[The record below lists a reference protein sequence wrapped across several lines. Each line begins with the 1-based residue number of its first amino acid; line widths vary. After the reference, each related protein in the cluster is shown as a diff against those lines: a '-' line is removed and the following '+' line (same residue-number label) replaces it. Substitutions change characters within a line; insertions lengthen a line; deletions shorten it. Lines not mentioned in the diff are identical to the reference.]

1 MSMIVKRLL
10 RALRDIPR
18 AFFVMPT
25 RKLGMIE
32 MPSLIPR
39 TMKARPSSERMSLK
53 TFEGEDVV
61 YSEGRGDLVG
71 SCKSHAKDSKIVS
84 YLCCPGAI
92 RLGHV
97 ILDS

>member
-10 RALRDIPR
+10 SALRDIPR

-32 MPSLIPR
+32 MPSLIPK

-53 TFEGEDVV
+53 TSKVKTLSIPKVGETW
-61 YSEGRGDLVG
+61 
-71 SCKSHAKDSKIVS
+71 
-84 YLCCPGAI
+84 
-92 RLGHV
+92 
-97 ILDS
+97 